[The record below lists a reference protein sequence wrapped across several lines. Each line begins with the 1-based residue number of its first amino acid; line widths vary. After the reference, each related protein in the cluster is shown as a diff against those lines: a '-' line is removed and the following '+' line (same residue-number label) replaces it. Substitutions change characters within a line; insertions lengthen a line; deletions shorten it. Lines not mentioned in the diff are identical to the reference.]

1 MRTCGHG
8 DAGVAVGDADA
19 DGDGDGD
26 DEATGFALAVGPVA
40 QAVSSKMVAAMAAAP
55 PSRVMVRA

>member
-19 DGDGDGD
+19 DGDGD